1 MSQFE
6 KFDAV
11 LREFFGNGAR
21 GLEDKIF
28 KKLVT
33 VKESEST
40 DEHVQV
46 IIKNP
51 GMTNQIMTTIGSKE
65 KLDIITCVFN
75 KPKISSEII
84 KECQLPQTSGYRKIK
99 ELVHAGF
106 LIEKGHIITSDG
118 KKAYKYNSVFG
129 ATEIM
134 IRKNKVSIRARI
146 PKQHAKTSKF
156 LQRFEIPLITS

>member
-1 MSQFE
+1 MSLGESMSQFE

-51 GMTNQIMTTIGSKE
+51 GMTNQIMTTIGRKE

-84 KECQLPQTSGYRKIK
+84 KEC
-99 ELVHAGF
+99 
-106 LIEKGHIITSDG
+106 
-118 KKAYKYNSVFG
+118 
-129 ATEIM
+129 
-134 IRKNKVSIRARI
+134 
-146 PKQHAKTSKF
+146 
-156 LQRFEIPLITS
+156 